1 MDDTTCHRPVVALHK
16 SAWFREY
23 MENRELLAQ
32 RIVDVITQ
40 LNAGEILD
48 IDELAEQFNV
58 SKRTIQRDINSR
70 LSFLPLQRE
79 GSKVS
84 LLQNSLGKLTH
95 KDIRNF
101 AELIGAKEL
110 FPSLDSHFITSLL
123 SNEFNSPYMVT
134 GNAFEHDQAAIRKNL
149 KKIESAIHQ
158 QTLITFS
165 YKEKQYSNIS
175 PYKLINHNQVWYLA
189 ALDNDQLKTFHLA
202 GLTAIFSLEK
212 QFSLDENISEQ
223 IKQSDSIYIAEASEK
238 IEVVLKVSPVVAHY
252 FKRRQLL
259 PEQIIDKELESGEL
273 IVSSKI
279 SYDLQI
285 VPLIK
290 YWMPHLQVISPKEI
304 HDQII
309 KDIDEFKLNK
319 IQ

>member
-32 RIVDVITQ
+32 RIVDVITK
-40 LNAGEILD
+40 LNAGETLN

-123 SNEFNSPYMVT
+123 SNAFNSPYMVT

-149 KKIESAIHQ
+149 KKLESAIHQ
-158 QTLITFS
+158 QTLIIFS
-165 YKEKQYSNIS
+165 YKGKQYSNIS

-189 ALDNDQLKTFHLA
+189 ALDNDQLKTFHFA
-202 GLTAIFSLEK
+202 RLTAIFSIEK
-212 QFSLDENISEQ
+212 QFFLDENISEK

-238 IEVVLKVSPVVAHY
+238 IEVVLKVSPAVAHY
-252 FKRRQLL
+252 FKRRNLL
-259 PEQIIDKELESGEL
+259 PNQVIDKELDNGEL
-273 IVSSKI
+273 IISSKVAH
-279 SYDLQI
+279 DLQI
-285 VPLIK
+285 IPLIK
-290 YWMPHLQVISPKEI
+290 YWMPHLQVISLAEI
-304 HDQII
+304 HNQVVN
-309 KDIDEFKLNK
+309 DIENYRTKS
-319 IQ
+319 I